1 MYQDNDYEEEQQFV
15 ADYESTQRTSISA
28 SLPSR
33 TLRGLKDITNMK
45 EQFKLRVEATVRN
58 LSSIRGCIALDDLL
72 NVLEPI
78 NDLPYI
84 QFKNAT
90 AFVLGYIASEGG
102 KSISRTSV
110 AKAIKCREEMILPSG
125 PFEDIVS
132 DKDII
137 KYAVYWKDVIMS

>member
-1 MYQDNDYEEEQQFV
+1 MEYYVEEQQFV
-15 ADYESTQRTSISA
+15 PDFASLARTSISA

-33 TLRGLKDITNMK
+33 ALRGLKDITNMK
-45 EQFKLRVEATVRN
+45 EQFKVRVEATVQN

-78 NDLPYI
+78 NDLPNI

-90 AFVLGYIASEGG
+90 AFVLGFIASEGG
-102 KSISRTSV
+102 KSITKTSV
-110 AKAIKCREEMILPSG
+110 AKAIRCRENMITTSI
-125 PFEDIVS
+125 PFEDIVT

-137 KYAVYWKDVIMS
+137 KYAVFWKDVVKA